1 MKPFVSLHF
10 WDTKKKKKPSKWP
23 TSAPATIKIL
33 TDGLTDWQET
43 KKITFNTPRT
53 FTTLII
59 ALATFSRCTHF
70 IQSIIT
76 YYKDINVKNY
86 RLLITYFLMRMD
98 RYFSWILLQFR
109 CSSSMGQEY
118 TLHTDFD
125 HCNISHFSMMSQ
137 QHKGILKK
145 G

>member
-1 MKPFVSLHF
+1 MERIHSKIKNLYCLKEFEKMM
-10 WDTKKKKKPSKWP
+10 KKKG
-23 TSAPATIKIL
+23 IKNNEIPKSFKRIL
-33 TDGLTDWQET
+33 MSERCQHLQTHRLSWTGGTDGHTDSVT
-43 KKITFNTPRT
+43 KPLGFK
-53 FTTLII
+53 
-59 ALATFSRCTHF
+59 S
-70 IQSIIT
+70 SIC
-76 YYKDINVKNY
+76 YMELKNY